1 MDDKTLVDGLV
12 QDSLI
17 SVELGEQILNEA
29 TVSKRPAEEVIYSRR
44 LVDEETVAG
53 VKSKILGIPY
63 RKIKPNDIPE
73 ETLKL
78 IPEETATTYAVAPL
92 ELKNKMLTVGMV
104 KPWDARAQEAL
115 RFIAKRN
122 QFNLGVYLIT
132 PNDWEMILRRYSP
145 YQSEIEKA
153 LRAIGP
159 IKPGSDL
166 SSLLLRPIGLEE
178 KVTAEEAPIVRIVAS
193 TLKTAVE
200 QKASDIHIEPQRAR
214 LRVRFRIDGILQEV
228 ASFPIELHQPIIS
241 RVKILSNLQI
251 DESRIPQDGRFRT
264 VIFGRDID
272 FRVSTFPTPAGEKAA
287 IRVLDPTI
295 GLKGLDDLGLVGSA
309 ASMVEEAIKK
319 PFGMVLVTGPTAS
332 GKTTTLYALLQILNK
347 EETNLLSLEDPVE
360 YFIDGVNQSQ
370 VRPEI
375 GYTFAFGLRQILRQ
389 DPDVIMVGEIRDSE
403 TAELA
408 VHAAL
413 TGQIVLATLHTNNAI
428 GSIPRLIDMKVES
441 FLLPSALN
449 LMMSQRL
456 VRRLCESCREEVA
469 PAPEVAS
476 IISDELGKLPA
487 ALRANLQYKSP
498 YKVSRSRGCE
508 VCHNKGVTG
517 RIALFEAFSMTRE
530 LAEIIQTSPTE
541 GKIHD
546 EAARQGMVTMRQ
558 DGILKALQGVVG
570 IEEVLRE
577 TRES

>member
-1 MDDKTLVDGLV
+1 MDDKTLTDALV

-17 SVELGEQILNEA
+17 SVELADGILKEA
-29 TVSKRPAEEVIYSRR
+29 RQSGRSAEEVIYGRR
-44 LVDEETVAG
+44 LVDEATVAG
-53 VKSKILGIPY
+53 IKSKILGIPY
-63 RKIKPNDIPE
+63 RPVKVDDVPDA
-73 ETLKL
+73 TLKL
-78 IPEETATTYAVAPL
+78 IPEETATTYGVIPL
-92 ELKNKMLTVGMV
+92 EFKDKMLTVGMV
-104 KPWDARAQEAL
+104 KPWDMRAQEAL
-115 RFIAKRN
+115 RFLAKRN

-132 PNDWEMILRRYSP
+132 PSDWERVARRYSP

-153 LRAIGP
+153 LKAIGP

-166 SSLLLRPIGLEE
+166 TSLLRPIGLEE
-178 KVTAEEAPIVRIVAS
+178 KVSTDEAPIVKIVAA
-193 TLKTAVE
+193 TLRSAVE
-200 QKASDIHIEPQRAR
+200 REASDIHIEPQRGR
-214 LRVRFRIDGILQEV
+214 LRVRFRIDGVLQEV
-228 ASFPIELHQPIIS
+228 ASFPIELHQPLIS

-264 VIFGRDID
+264 VIFARDID
-272 FRVSTFPTPAGEKAA
+272 FRVSTFPTPVGEKAA

-295 GLKGLDDLGLVGSA
+295 GLKSIEDLGLVGRA
-309 ASMVEEAIKK
+309 AKLVGEAIKK

-347 EETNLLSLEDPVE
+347 EDTNLLSLEDPVE

-370 VRPEI
+370 VKPEI
-375 GYTFAFGLRQILRQ
+375 GYTFASGLRQILRQ

-413 TGQIVLATLHTNNAI
+413 TGQIVLATLHTNNAV
-428 GSIPRLIDMKVES
+428 GSIPRLIDMKVEP

-456 VRRLCESCREEVA
+456 VRRLCEKCREEVVP
-469 PAPEVAS
+469 PAEVAK
-476 IISDELGKLPA
+476 IVSDELGKLPGS
-487 ALRANLQYKSP
+487 LQSTIQYKPP
-498 YKVSRSRGCE
+498 YKLFHSRGCNA
-508 VCHNKGVTG
+508 CRNKGVSG

-530 LAEIIQTSPTE
+530 LEEIIQTSPTE
-541 GKIHD
+541 SKIHD
-546 EAARQGMVTMRQ
+546 EARRQGMVSMRQ
-558 DGILKALQGVVG
+558 DGVLKALQGMVP

>member
-1 MDDKTLVDGLV
+1 MDDKTLVDALV

-17 SVELGEQILNEA
+17 SVELAGQILKEA
-29 TVSKRPAEEVIYSRR
+29 AVSGRSAEEVIYGRR
-44 LVDEETVAG
+44 LVDEATVADT
-53 VKSKILGIPY
+53 KSKILGIPY
-63 RKIKPNDIPE
+63 RKVKPGDISDAM
-73 ETLKL
+73 LKL
-78 IPEETATTYAVAPL
+78 IPEETAMTYAVVPL
-92 ELKNKMLTVGMV
+92 ELKDKMFTVGMV

-132 PNDWEMILRRYSP
+132 PNDWEMVLRRYTP

-153 LRAIGP
+153 LKAIGP
-159 IKPGSDL
+159 IKPGSDV
-166 SSLLLRPIGLEE
+166 SSLLRPIGLEE
-178 KVTAEEAPIVRIVAS
+178 KVTTEEAPIVRIVAS

-200 QKASDIHIEPQRAR
+200 RGASDIHIEPQRAR
-214 LRVRFRIDGILQEV
+214 LRIRFRIDGVLQEI
-228 ASFPIELHQPIIS
+228 ASFPIELHQPIVS
-241 RVKILSNLQI
+241 RIKILSNLQI

-264 VIFGRDID
+264 VIFSRDID

-295 GLKGLDDLGLVGSA
+295 GLKSIKDLGLVREA
-309 ASMVEEAIKK
+309 ASLVEEAIKK

-347 EETNLLSLEDPVE
+347 EGVNLLSLEDPVE

-389 DPDVIMVGEIRDSE
+389 DPDVIMVGEIRDGE

-413 TGQIVLATLHTNNAI
+413 TGQIVLATLHTNNAV
-428 GSIPRLIDMKVES
+428 GTIPRLIDMKVEP

-456 VRRLCESCREEVA
+456 VGRLCESCKEQVS

-476 IISDELGKLPA
+476 IISSELGKLPA
-487 ALRANLQYKSP
+487 AALKAVQYKPP

-508 VCHNKGVTG
+508 VCHNKGVVG
-517 RIALFEAFSMTRE
+517 RVALFEAFSMTRE
-530 LAEIIQTSPTE
+530 LEEIIQSSPTE
-541 GKIHD
+541 GKIRD
-546 EAARQGMVTMRQ
+546 EARRQGMVTMRQ
-558 DGILKALQGVVG
+558 DGILKALQGMVS

-577 TRES
+577 TKES

>member
-1 MDDKTLVDGLV
+1 MDDKTLVDALV

-17 SVELGEQILNEA
+17 SVELAEQILKEA
-29 TVSKRPAEEVIYSRR
+29 AVSGKSAEEVIYSRR
-44 LVDEETVAG
+44 LVDESTIAEA
-53 VKSKILGIPY
+53 KSKILGIPY
-63 RKIKPNDIPE
+63 RKVKPGDISDVV
-73 ETLKL
+73 LKL
-78 IPEETATTYAVAPL
+78 IPEETATTYGVVPL
-92 ELKNKMLTVGMV
+92 ALQDKMLTVGMV

-122 QFNLGVYLIT
+122 QFNLGVYLVT
-132 PNDWEMILRRYSP
+132 PNDWEMVLRRYSP

-153 LRAIGP
+153 LKAIGP
-159 IKPGSDL
+159 VKSGQNIASILQPV
-166 SSLLLRPIGLEE
+166 GLEE
-178 KVTAEEAPIVRIVAS
+178 KVTTEEAPIVRIVAS

-200 QKASDIHIEPQRAR
+200 QGASDIHIEPQRAR
-214 LRVRFRIDGILQEV
+214 LRIRFRIDGALQEV
-228 ASFPIELHQPIIS
+228 ASFPIELHQPIVS

-264 VIFGRDID
+264 VIFSRDID
-272 FRVSTFPTPAGEKAA
+272 FRVSTFPTPAGEKVA

-295 GLKGLDDLGLVGSA
+295 GLKNIKDLGLVREA
-309 ASMVEEAIKK
+309 AGLVEEAIKK
-319 PFGMVLVTGPTAS
+319 PFGMVLITGPTAS

-347 EETNLLSLEDPVE
+347 EDVNLLSLEDPVE

-389 DPDVIMVGEIRDSE
+389 DPDVIMVGEIRDGE

-428 GSIPRLIDMKVES
+428 GTIPRLIDMKVEP

-456 VRRLCESCREEVA
+456 VGRLCESCREEVV

-487 ALRANLQYKSP
+487 ALKATQYKPP
-498 YKVSRSRGCE
+498 YKVSRSRGCK
-508 VCHNKGVTG
+508 VCHNKGVVG
-517 RIALFEAFSMTRE
+517 RVALFEAFSMTRE
-530 LAEIIQTSPTE
+530 LEEIIQGSLTE
-541 GKIHD
+541 GKIRD
-546 EAARQGMVTMRQ
+546 EARRQGMVTMRQ
-558 DGILKALQGVVG
+558 DGILKALQGMVS

>member
-1 MDDKTLVDGLV
+1 MDDKTLVDALV

-17 SVELGEQILNEA
+17 SVELAGQILKEA
-29 TVSKRPAEEVIYSRR
+29 TVSGRSAEEVIYSRR
-44 LVDEETVAG
+44 LVDEATVADT
-53 VKSKILGIPY
+53 KSKILGIPY
-63 RKIKPNDIPE
+63 RKVKLDDISDAM
-73 ETLKL
+73 LKL
-78 IPEETATTYAVAPL
+78 IPEETATTYGVVPL
-92 ELKNKMLTVGMV
+92 TLQDKMLTVGMV

-122 QFNLGVYLIT
+122 QFNLGVYIIT
-132 PNDWEMILRRYSP
+132 PNDWEMVIRRYAP

-153 LRAIGP
+153 LKAIGP
-159 IKPGSDL
+159 VKPGQDL
-166 SSLLLRPIGLEE
+166 ASLLRPVGLEE
-178 KVTAEEAPIVRIVAS
+178 RVTTEGAPIVRIVAS

-200 QKASDIHIEPQRAR
+200 RGASDIHIEPQRAR
-214 LRVRFRIDGILQEV
+214 LRVRFRIDGALQEV
-228 ASFPIELHQPIIS
+228 ASFPIELHQSIVS

-295 GLKGLDDLGLVGSA
+295 GLKNIKDLGLVGRTA
-309 ASMVEEAIKK
+309 QLVEEAIKK

-347 EETNLLSLEDPVE
+347 EDTNLLSLEDPVE

-389 DPDVIMVGEIRDSE
+389 DPDVIMVGEIRDGE

-428 GSIPRLIDMKVES
+428 GTIPRLIDMKVEP

-456 VRRLCESCREEVA
+456 VGRLCESCKGEVG

-487 ALRANLQYKSP
+487 ALGTAQYKPP

-508 VCHNKGVTG
+508 ACHNKGVVG
-517 RIALFEAFSMTRE
+517 RVALFEAFSMTRE
-530 LAEIIQTSPTE
+530 LEEIIQSSLTE
-541 GKIHD
+541 GKIRD
-546 EAARQGMVTMRQ
+546 EARRQGMVTMRQ
-558 DGILKALQGVVG
+558 DGILKALQGMVS

>member
-1 MDDKTLVDGLV
+1 MDDKTLVDALV

-17 SVELGEQILNEA
+17 SVELAGQILKEA
-29 TVSKRPAEEVIYSRR
+29 TVSGRSAEEVIYSRR
-44 LVDEETVAG
+44 LVDEATVADT
-53 VKSKILGIPY
+53 KSKILGIPY
-63 RKIKPNDIPE
+63 RKVKLDDISDAM
-73 ETLKL
+73 LKL
-78 IPEETATTYAVAPL
+78 IPEETATTYGVVPL
-92 ELKNKMLTVGMV
+92 TLQDKMLTVGMV

-132 PNDWEMILRRYSP
+132 PNDWEMVLRRYSP

-159 IKPGSDL
+159 VKPGQDL
-166 SSLLLRPIGLEE
+166 ASILRPVGLEE
-178 KVTAEEAPIVRIVAS
+178 RVTTEEAPIVRIVAS

-200 QKASDIHIEPQRAR
+200 QGASDIHIEPQRAR
-214 LRVRFRIDGILQEV
+214 LRIRFRVDGVLQEV
-228 ASFPIELHQPIIS
+228 ASFPIELHQPIVS

-272 FRVSTFPTPAGEKAA
+272 FRVSTFPTPVGEKAA

-295 GLKGLDDLGLVGSA
+295 GLKNIKDLGLVREA
-309 ASMVEEAIKK
+309 ASLVETAIKK

-347 EETNLLSLEDPVE
+347 EDVNLLSLEDPVE

-370 VRPEI
+370 VKPEI

-389 DPDVIMVGEIRDSE
+389 DPDVIMVGEIRDGE

-413 TGQIVLATLHTNNAI
+413 TGQIVLTTLHTNNAI
-428 GSIPRLIDMKVES
+428 GTIPRLIDMKVEP
-441 FLLPSALN
+441 FLLPPALN
-449 LMMSQRL
+449 LMISQRL
-456 VRRLCESCREEVA
+456 VGRLCESCKEEVG

-476 IISDELGKLPA
+476 IISNELGKLPV
-487 ALRANLQYKSP
+487 ALKEAQYKPP

-508 VCHNKGVTG
+508 VCHNKGVAG
-517 RIALFEAFSMTRE
+517 RVALFEAFSMTRE
-530 LAEIIQTSPTE
+530 LEEIIQSSPTE
-541 GKIHD
+541 GRIRD
-546 EAARQGMVTMRQ
+546 EARRQGMVTMRQ
-558 DGILKALQGVVG
+558 DGILKALQGMVS